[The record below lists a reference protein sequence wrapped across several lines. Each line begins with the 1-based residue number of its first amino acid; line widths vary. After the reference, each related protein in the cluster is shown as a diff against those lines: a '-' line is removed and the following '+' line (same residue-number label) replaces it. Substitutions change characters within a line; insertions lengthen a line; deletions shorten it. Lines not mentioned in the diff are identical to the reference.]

1 MFTLP
6 NLISILRIP
15 LALIFLKQNM
25 LLRLLSIALAMCS
38 DFLDGFLARRF
49 RQESLLGTLLDPLM
63 DRFFVSFLLMI
74 LLFERALSFP
84 QAIALLSREIA
95 VVLFGCYLIY
105 KKRLTTYRFRAIWT
119 GKITTFFQFIVLL
132 SITCGVKLADEWLI
146 PFALLGI
153 LAMIELYTSRK
164 EQIT

>member
-1 MFTLP
+1 
-6 NLISILRIP
+6 
-15 LALIFLKQNM
+15 
-25 LLRLLSIALAMCS
+25 
-38 DFLDGFLARRF
+38 
-49 RQESLLGTLLDPLM
+49 M
-63 DRFFVSFLLMI
+63 DRFFVSFLLII
-74 LLFERALSFP
+74 LLFERALSLP

-119 GKITTFFQFIVLL
+119 GKITTFFQFIVLI
-132 SITCGVKLADEWLI
+132 SITYGVKLADEWLI